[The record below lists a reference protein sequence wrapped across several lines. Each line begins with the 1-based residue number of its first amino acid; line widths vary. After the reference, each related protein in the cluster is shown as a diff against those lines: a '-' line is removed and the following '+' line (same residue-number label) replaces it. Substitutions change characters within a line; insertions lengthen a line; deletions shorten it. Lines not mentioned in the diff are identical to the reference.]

1 MQSVKE
7 FQERMTMSEAPRT
20 SFEPT
25 EEMKAAYRWG
35 KAYTGV
41 LLPDRV
47 FLADLAQHA
56 MAAALEAEHFIGC
69 EDCEDEI
76 CPKMQYLEADWL
88 RLADKE
94 LRK

>member
-1 MQSVKE
+1 M
-7 FQERMTMSEAPRT
+7 

-25 EEMKAAYRWG
+25 EEQRAAYRRVRDLDLESIMV
-35 KAYTGV
+35 V
-41 LLPDRV
+41 L
-47 FLADLAQHA
+47 AELAQHA

-76 CPKMQYLEADWL
+76 CAKMQYMGADWL